1 MDFWAHV
8 QGVPSAARK
17 PSKTYSFPYST
28 PSDSKWG
35 ESWAMHRI
43 SAGYTWGR
51 GVSGRPDFAKRR
63 PGTETRVCLIGAWQ
77 PGSLHTYRCVG
88 PSRGA
93 GWLL

>member
-1 MDFWAHV
+1 MDYWAHV

-28 PSDSKWG
+28 PSDGKWG

-51 GVSGRPDFAKRR
+51 GVSGRPDSAKRR
-63 PGTETRVCLIGAWQ
+63 PGTETRVCLIGE
-77 PGSLHTYRCVG
+77 GSLAACKCRCVG

-93 GWLL
+93 GGLL